1 MSWVPE
7 WAPSCSCGRR
17 GENSTINVALAYGFA
32 DIALRHK
39 RRCRIHAIVPDDH
52 ATEQVCRAFER
63 KHREVINGLGTE
75 NVTET
80 GKASSA

>member
-1 MSWVPE
+1 V
-7 WAPSCSCGRR
+7 GR
-17 GENSTINVALAYGFA
+17 TLLFNVALAYGLA

-39 RRCRIHAIVPDDH
+39 SQCGIHAIVPDDH

-63 KHREVINGLGTE
+63 KCREVINGLGTE

-80 GKASSA
+80 RMASST